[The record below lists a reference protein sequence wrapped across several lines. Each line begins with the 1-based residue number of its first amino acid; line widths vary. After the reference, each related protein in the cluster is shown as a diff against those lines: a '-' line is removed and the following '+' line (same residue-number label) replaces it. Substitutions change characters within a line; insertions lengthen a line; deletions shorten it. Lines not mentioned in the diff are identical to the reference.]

1 MPATT
6 MPSFPTLWKWIFSG
20 SDAAAW
26 TCRSSLAPNV
36 QPAGQRIWT
45 RLPNWKRCWR
55 NAERNQPTALEDGGA
70 VPWAPVVAWGFERTL
85 LASRL
90 AADLPFH

>member
-1 MPATT
+1 M
-6 MPSFPTLWKWIFSG
+6 FSG

-26 TCRSSLAPNV
+26 TFRGSSAPSA
-36 QPAGQRIWT
+36 QPAGRRIWK
-45 RLPNWKRCWR
+45 RSPNWKRCWR
-55 NAERNQPTALEDGGA
+55 NAERSQPTALVDGGA

-85 LASRL
+85 PASRL